1 LQEKKTC
8 TASCSSFELRACV
21 YVCKT
26 WTGIRGA
33 PGGDDYQ
40 NLWINPDNPNII
52 LLDTP
57 RA

>member
-26 WTGIRGA
+26 WTGIRG
-33 PGGDDYQ
+33 DDYQ